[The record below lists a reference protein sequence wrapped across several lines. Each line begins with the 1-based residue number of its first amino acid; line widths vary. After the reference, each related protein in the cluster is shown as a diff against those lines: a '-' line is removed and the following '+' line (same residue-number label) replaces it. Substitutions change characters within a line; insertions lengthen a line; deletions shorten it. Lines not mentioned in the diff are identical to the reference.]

1 MTTVLD
7 GKELAATIRQEV
19 RQKVAQYTAKG
30 IRPPKLVAVL
40 VGEDGPS
47 ETYVNAKVR
56 DCEQVGF
63 LSDAIRLPTQTTEAE
78 LLKLVEQLNDDPT
91 VDGFIVQLPLP
102 QHIDEQKILMAIDPN
117 KDVDGFH
124 PENIGRMALDL
135 PSFIPATPAGI
146 LEMLQR
152 YEVPTEGKLCVVIG
166 RSKIVGMPMSLL
178 MGKNK
183 YPGNCTVIQ
192 THSRTADLKELC
204 AKADILI
211 AALGRPEFVTADMVK
226 EGATVIDVGISRMA
240 DASKARGYR
249 IVGDVKFAEVASKCQ
264 YISPVPGG
272 VGPMTRTALLTNTL
286 KAYQRQWAQ

>member
-19 RQKVAQYTAKG
+19 RQKVAHFMAKG

-63 LSDAIRLPTQTTEAE
+63 LSDALRLPAQTSEAE
-78 LLKLVEQLNDDPT
+78 LLKLVEQLNEDPE

-102 QHIDEQKILMAIDPN
+102 QHIDEQKILMAIDPK

-146 LEMLQR
+146 IEMLQR

-192 THSRTADLKELC
+192 THSRTANLKELC

-226 EGATVIDVGISRMA
+226 EGATVIDVGISRIA
-240 DASKARGYR
+240 DASKTRGYR
-249 IVGDVKFAEVASKCQ
+249 IVGDVEFTQVAPKCR

>member
-1 MTTVLD
+1 
-7 GKELAATIRQEV
+7 
-19 RQKVAQYTAKG
+19 
-30 IRPPKLVAVL
+30 
-40 VGEDGPS
+40 
-47 ETYVNAKVR
+47 
-56 DCEQVGF
+56 
-63 LSDAIRLPTQTTEAE
+63 
-78 LLKLVEQLNDDPT
+78 
-91 VDGFIVQLPLP
+91 
-102 QHIDEQKILMAIDPN
+102 MAIDPN

-211 AALGRPEFVTADMVK
+211 AALGRPEFVTVDMVK